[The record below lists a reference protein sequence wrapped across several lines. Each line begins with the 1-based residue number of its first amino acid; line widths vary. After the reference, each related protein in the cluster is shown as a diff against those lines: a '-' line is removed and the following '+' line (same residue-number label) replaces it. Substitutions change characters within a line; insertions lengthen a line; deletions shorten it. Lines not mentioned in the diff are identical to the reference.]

1 MKVAASLAFLMI
13 LSGTASAQPDMTTL
27 HKTWQSLNRS
37 ATQEAKQVQSRLQNS
52 ARQLSKQVD
61 AVGKSEHIRI
71 AKEAW
76 DLREHINV
84 LAWLF
89 GPDFA
94 QILRI
99 DLRSLQSFVDLSSV
113 RAKLDTALGKKN

>member
-1 MKVAASLAFLMI
+1 MKAVSSLAILMV
-13 LSGTASAQPDMTTL
+13 LAGTASAQPDMGTL
-27 HKTWQSLNRS
+27 QKTWQSLNRS
-37 ATQEAKQVQSRLQNS
+37 ASQEAKQVQSRLQNS
-52 ARQLSKQVD
+52 GRQLSKQVD
-61 AVGKSEHIRI
+61 AIGKSEHIRI

-94 QILRI
+94 QILHI
-99 DLRSLQSFVDLSSV
+99 DLRSLQSLVDLSTV

>member
-13 LSGTASAQPDMTTL
+13 LAGTASAQPDMSTL
-27 HKTWQSLNRS
+27 QKTWQSFNRS

-61 AVGKSEHIRI
+61 AVGKSQHIRI

-94 QILRI
+94 QYLRF
-99 DLRSLQSFVDLSSV
+99 DLRGLQSLMDFSGM

>member
-1 MKVAASLAFLMI
+1 MKVLVGFAFVIGFAS
-13 LSGTASAQPDMTTL
+13 TALAQPDMSAL
-27 HKTWQSLNRS
+27 QKTWQSFNRS

-94 QILRI
+94 QYLRF
-99 DLRSLQSFVDLSSV
+99 DLRGLQSLVDFSGM
-113 RAKLDTALGKKN
+113 RAKVDTALGKKN